1 MIAFLR
7 LLSLVLAVLFFG
19 CENPEPINN
28 NNNKDT
34 SKTNIALVLCEG
46 LYGYDNTTVSKI
58 NLLDFSVI
66 NDFTSSENPNFRIGD
81 TGNDIIVKGDTFF
94 VVVTTS
100 KAVEYFDLRDGK
112 LLGYVKFEGNYGP
125 RRIAF
130 ISDTLALVTDLYA
143 DCLHILNISSNKI
156 VGKIQVG
163 PAPEFLAIYK
173 DKAFVANSGYGD
185 FRANEPKAGTFSV
198 VNLKNFQEEKTISV
212 GPNPIEVIV
221 CDDVGSIFVSYNH
234 LPSLWKDSVGGIVEF
249 DLNTLERKREWK
261 SFAPRSLFWAKSEK
275 ALYFISNDL
284 IKKIEYNSG
293 KLDTVLVNSKPT
305 EVWYSLA
312 LDEYNGLL
320 MIGNAKNYTVEGEV
334 SIYSNKESKAFIT
347 TIKVGVNP
355 NKILPLQQK

>member
-7 LLSLVLAVLFFG
+7 LLILVLVVLSFG
-19 CENPEPINN
+19 CENPEPIDN

-66 NDFTSSENPNFRIGD
+66 NDFTIGENPNFRIGD
-81 TGNDIIVKGDTFF
+81 TGNDIIAKGDTFF

-100 KAVEYFDLRDGK
+100 KAVEYFDLQNGK
-112 LLGYVKFEGNYGP
+112 LLGYVKFEGNFGP

-130 ISDTLALVTDLYA
+130 INDTLALVTDIYA
-143 DCLHILNISSNKI
+143 DCLHILNIKDKQT

-173 DKAFVANSGYGD
+173 DKAFVANSGFGD
-185 FRANEPKAGTFSV
+185 FRASEPKAGTFSV
-198 VNLKNFQEEKTISV
+198 VNLKSFQEEKNVWV
-212 GPNPIEVIV
+212 GPNPIEIVV
-221 CDDVGSIFVSYNH
+221 CDDVGSMFVSFNH
-234 LPSLWKDSVGGIVEF
+234 LPSYWKDSVGGIVEF
-249 DLNTLERKREWK
+249 DLNTLERKRKWE
-261 SFAPRSLFWAKSEK
+261 SFAPRSLFWAKDEK
-275 ALYFISNDL
+275 AIYFISNDL
-284 IKKIEYNSG
+284 VKKIEYNNG
-293 KLDTVLVNSKPT
+293 KLDTVLVNPRPT

-312 LDEYNGLL
+312 VDEYNDLL

-334 SIYSNKESKAFIT
+334 LVYSNKDSKALIT

-355 NKILPLQQK
+355 SKILTLQQR

>member
-1 MIAFLR
+1 MTTFFR
-7 LLSLVLAVLFFG
+7 LLILAFVVLCFG

-58 NLLDFSVI
+58 NLLNFSVI

-94 VVVTTS
+94 VVVTGS
-100 KAVEYFDLRDGK
+100 KAIEYFELKSGR
-112 LLGYVKFEGNYGP
+112 LLGYIRFEGNYGP

-130 ISDTLALVTDLYA
+130 ISDTLALVTDIYA
-143 DCLHILNISSNKI
+143 DCLHILNVKNKKV

-163 PAPEFLAIYK
+163 PAPEFLAIYR

-185 FRANEPKAGTFSV
+185 IRANEPNAGTLSV
-198 VNLKNFQEEKTISV
+198 VNLINFWEEKTIRV
-212 GPNPIEVIV
+212 GLNPIEVIV

-234 LPSLWKDSVGGIVEF
+234 LPSFWKDSVGGIVEF

-261 SFAPRSLFWAKSEK
+261 SFAPRSLFWVKSEK

-312 LDEYNGLL
+312 VDEYNGLL

-334 SIYSNKESKAFIT
+334 LIYSNKDSKALIT

>member
-1 MIAFLR
+1 MIVFLR
-7 LLSLVLAVLFFG
+7 LLILVSVALFFG

-58 NLLDFSVI
+58 NLSDFTVI

-81 TGNDIIVKGDTFF
+81 TGNDIIAKGDTFF
-94 VVVTTS
+94 VVVTGS
-100 KAVEYFDLRDGK
+100 KAIEYFDLKSGK
-112 LLGYVKFEGNYGP
+112 LLGYIRFEGNYGP

-130 ISDTLALVTDLYA
+130 IADTSVLVTDIYA
-143 DCLHILNISSNKI
+143 DCIYILNVKDKKV

-163 PAPEFLAIYK
+163 PAPEFLAIYR
-173 DKAFVANSGYGD
+173 DRAFVTNSGYGD
-185 FRANEPKAGTFSV
+185 FRANEPKAGTLSI
-198 VNLKNFQEEKTISV
+198 VNLKNFQEEKTVWV

-221 CDDVGSIFVSYNH
+221 CEDVGSIFVSYNH
-234 LPSLWKDSVGGIVEF
+234 LPSLKDSIGGIVEF
-249 DLNTLERKREWK
+249 DLNTLERKREWRN
-261 SFAPRSLFWAKSEK
+261 FARSLFWAKNEK

-293 KLDTVLVNSKPT
+293 KLDTVLVNSRPT
-305 EVWYSLA
+305 EIWYSLA
-312 LDEYNGLL
+312 VDEYNNLL

-334 SIYSNKESKAFIT
+334 FIYSNKEPKPLIA

-355 NKILPLQQK
+355 SKILPLQQK